1 MNIPC
6 IGGSPRGFS
15 SFRPVY
21 KILHLSH
28 FGTPPTVAITEPPM
42 QGIWKGKKM
51 DKQEMI
57 RRMSQHVK
65 ASLSE
70 DGESVKG
77 APQFITR
84 MQLAEYMGYRDPH
97 SVDKFLSGL
106 ERIAKLY
113 FIPDVVERLKKGSE
127 TRC

>member
-1 MNIPC
+1 
-6 IGGSPRGFS
+6 
-15 SFRPVY
+15 
-21 KILHLSH
+21 
-28 FGTPPTVAITEPPM
+28 M
-42 QGIWKGKKM
+42 QGIWKGEKM

-70 DGESVKG
+70 DGEPVKG

-113 FIPDVVERLKKGSE
+113 FIPDVVEKIKRGSE

>member
-1 MNIPC
+1 
-6 IGGSPRGFS
+6 
-15 SFRPVY
+15 
-21 KILHLSH
+21 
-28 FGTPPTVAITEPPM
+28 
-42 QGIWKGKKM
+42 M

-70 DGESVKG
+70 DGENIKG
-77 APQFITR
+77 VPQFITR
-84 MQLAEYMGYRDPH
+84 MQLAEYMGYKDPP

-113 FIPDVVERLKKGSE
+113 FIPDVVEKIKRGSE

>member
-1 MNIPC
+1 
-6 IGGSPRGFS
+6 
-15 SFRPVY
+15 
-21 KILHLSH
+21 
-28 FGTPPTVAITEPPM
+28 
-42 QGIWKGKKM
+42 M

-70 DGESVKG
+70 DGENIKG

-97 SVDKFLSGL
+97 CVDKYLNGI
-106 ERIAKLY
+106 EQVGKRY
-113 FIPDVVERLKKGSE
+113 FIPDVASVLKS
-127 TRC
+127 RAAV